1 MKFTDE
7 EFSFSEGDGVGLVCL
22 TAVGDMISPFAV
34 TIQSKPISASGKLRT
49 STFGM
54 MCHS

>member
-49 STFGM
+49 STVGM